1 LVVLETPESALVLLD
16 GHSVCPAFNPI
27 SDRQKGLS
35 FLTVLAI
42 RSYREH
48 LVRAHNQTLLSRFFR
63 CWLISALSISGVTM
77 LAAIGP
83 EAFTR
88 NIVLASKG
96 VEREVRAVQP
106 SGSAYPWN
114 LGDDGSPLITL
125 PDHISGSLDQSLT
138 YSMGQFE
145 FPLFQTL
152 YYNQRAR
159 KYILMVTR
167 KDEPVP
173 QADGIAGRPMSRHAE
188 FIELAQIGDSSQ
200 FAASG
205 KLSLRLE
212 TKGGARVL
220 TTSDATVFSFAAL
233 ADGELHCRQIND
245 RHGAVIHFKY
255 SNEASLESISDD
267 RGRTISFS
275 YTDQYVS
282 SVAQTW
288 GGNAKRLSKS
298 WAIEA
303 EVRYAHAVAAPTRSN
318 FASPASAPASTL
330 AKHVPSN
337 AIKATYTRA
346 MAASDSA
353 LAAMFGGP
361 GAIAAANGYEPAG
374 LGHQYPLYRGDLVA
388 DDGRI
393 LRGHLSFAMHLYGSA
408 DGASE
413 TELYIPLGFTS
424 HSEGPSPTDAVM
436 TFYYPRLGNLSDVT
450 LAVFHIRNFQLSYEG
465 ERVRIGSIG
474 GPGGSAAS
482 YRHSHLEFYHG
493 NTGLPP
499 LATRVQLRID
509 PATVLTS
516 TIAMN

>member
-1 LVVLETPESALVLLD
+1 
-16 GHSVCPAFNPI
+16 
-27 SDRQKGLS
+27 
-35 FLTVLAI
+35 
-42 RSYREH
+42 
-48 LVRAHNQTLLSRFFR
+48 VRAQNRTLLSRCFR
-63 CWLISALSISGVTM
+63 CLLISALSISGVSI
-77 LAAIGP
+77 LAAIDLST
-83 EAFTR
+83 FT
-88 NIVLASKG
+88 NHIVLAATSNG
-96 VEREVRAVQP
+96 VASEGRLVQP
-106 SGSAYPWN
+106 SGSAYLWN
-114 LGDDGSPLITL
+114 LNDDGLPLISL
-125 PDHISGSLDQSLT
+125 PDRLSGSLDQSLT

-152 YYNQRAR
+152 YYNQRAH

-167 KDEPVP
+167 KDEPIP
-173 QADGIAGRPMSRHAE
+173 QTEGAAGRPLSRHAE
-188 FIELAQIGDSSQ
+188 FIELDQVGDSGR
-200 FAASG
+200 FAANG

-212 TKGGARVL
+212 TKSGTRVL

-267 RGRTISFS
+267 LGRTITFS
-275 YTDQYVS
+275 YTNQYVS

-288 GGNAKRLSKS
+288 GGNVKRLSKS
-298 WAIEA
+298 WAIAA
-303 EVRYAHAVAAPTRSN
+303 EVRYAHAVVASTRSN
-318 FASPASAPASTL
+318 FASPASASVSAS

-346 MAASDSA
+346 MAASDST

-361 GAIAAANGYEPAG
+361 GAIAAANGYEPAR
-374 LGHQYPLYRGDLVA
+374 LGHQYPLYRGDLIA

-393 LRGHLSFAMHLYGSA
+393 LRGHLSFAMHLYGSF
-408 DGASE
+408 DGTVD
-413 TELYIPLGFTS
+413 TELYIPAGFTS

-436 TFYYPRLGNLSDVT
+436 TFYYPRLGHLSDVT

-474 GPGGSAAS
+474 GPGGSAPS

-493 NTGLPP
+493 NTGLPS

-509 PATVLTS
+509 PATVFAS
-516 TIAMN
+516 TIAMH

>member
-1 LVVLETPESALVLLD
+1 M
-16 GHSVCPAFNPI
+16 
-27 SDRQKGLS
+27 
-35 FLTVLAI
+35 
-42 RSYREH
+42 
-48 LVRAHNQTLLSRFFR
+48 RAHNRTLSPLFFR
-63 CWLISALSISGVTM
+63 CLLISALSISSVTM

-83 EAFTR
+83 AAFT
-88 NIVLASKG
+88 NHIVLAATSNG
-96 VEREVRAVQP
+96 VASEVRFVQP

-114 LGDDGSPLITL
+114 LNDDGLPLISL
-125 PDHISGSLDQSLT
+125 PDRISGSLDQSLT

-152 YYNQRAR
+152 YYNQRAH
-159 KYILMVTR
+159 KYILMVSR
-167 KDEPVP
+167 KDEPLP
-173 QADGIAGRPMSRHAE
+173 QTEGLAGRPMNRHAE
-188 FIELAQIGDSSQ
+188 FIELAQVGDSGQ
-200 FAASG
+200 FAANG

-212 TKGGARVL
+212 TKSGARVL
-220 TTSDATVFSFAAL
+220 TTSDATVFSFVPL

-245 RHGAVIHFKY
+245 RQGAVIHFKY
-255 SNEASLESISDD
+255 SNESSLESINDD
-267 RGRTISFS
+267 RGRTITFN
-275 YTDQYVS
+275 YTNQYVS

-288 GGNAKRLSKS
+288 GGNAQRLSKS
-298 WAIEA
+298 WAIA
-303 EVRYAHAVAAPTRSN
+303 ADVRYAHAVVAPTS
-318 FASPASAPASTL
+318 SVSASAALTSFSTL

-337 AIKATYTRA
+337 AIKATYSRA
-346 MAASDSA
+346 MAASDST

-374 LGHQYPLYRGDLVA
+374 LGHQYPLYRGDLIA

-393 LRGHLSFAMHLYGSA
+393 LRGHLSFAMHLYGSF
-408 DGASE
+408 DGTVD
-413 TELYIPLGFTS
+413 TELYIPVGFTS

-465 ERVRIGSIG
+465 GRVRIGSIG

-509 PATVLTS
+509 PAAVFES

>member
-1 LVVLETPESALVLLD
+1 
-16 GHSVCPAFNPI
+16 
-27 SDRQKGLS
+27 
-35 FLTVLAI
+35 
-42 RSYREH
+42 
-48 LVRAHNQTLLSRFFR
+48 VRAHNQTLWSRFVR
-63 CWLISALSISGVTM
+63 CLLISALSISGVSM

-83 EAFTR
+83 AAFTR
-88 NIVLASKG
+88 HIVLASNG

-114 LGDDGSPLITL
+114 LGDEGLPLITL

-167 KDEPVP
+167 KEEPVP
-173 QADGIAGRPMSRHAE
+173 QADGIAGRPLSHHAE
-188 FIELAQIGDSSQ
+188 FIELAQVGDSGQ
-200 FAASG
+200 FAANG

-245 RHGAVIHFKY
+245 RHGAVIHFEY
-255 SNEASLESISDD
+255 SNEAALESISDD
-267 RGRTISFS
+267 RGRTIFFS
-275 YTDQYVS
+275 YTNQYVS

-303 EVRYAHAVAAPTRSN
+303 EVRYAHAVAAPTRSD
-318 FASPASAPASTL
+318 FASPASAL

-337 AIKATYTRA
+337 AIKATYSRA
-346 MAASDSA
+346 MATSDSA

-374 LGHQYPLYRGDLVA
+374 LGHQYPLYRGDLIA

-408 DGASE
+408 DGTSE

-509 PATVLTS
+509 PATVFAS